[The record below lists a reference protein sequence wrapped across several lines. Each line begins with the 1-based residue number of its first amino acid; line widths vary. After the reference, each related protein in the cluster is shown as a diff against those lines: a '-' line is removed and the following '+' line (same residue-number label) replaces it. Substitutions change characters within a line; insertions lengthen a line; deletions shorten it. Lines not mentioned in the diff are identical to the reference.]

1 MELQRLYCVMDIK
14 SERYFPPFVVIN
26 DAVADRRFSELLA
39 DRESILAKHPE
50 DYRLYAVGFFDDV
63 KGECI
68 PFEKGI
74 VCVNPGMGPAGR
86 PGDVAEAEESAMR
99 RFTAWLAARGL
110 EAGSDGKVRPVDLLS
125 GGK

>member
-1 MELQRLYCVMDIK
+1 MELQRLYCVLDIK
-14 SERYFPPFVVIN
+14 SERYFPPYVVIN

-39 DRESILAKHPE
+39 DRESVLAKHPE

-74 VCVNPGMGPAGR
+74 VCVNPGMGPGR

-99 RFTAWLAARGL
+99 RFTAWLGARGM
-110 EAGSDGKVRPVDLLS
+110 EAGSDGKVRHVDLLA